1 MHHFCFRA
9 TPSLLF
15 TLLFCIQHSTITY
28 RQNPECG
35 KMLDLLNA
43 WPLQSILCMCNKAFF
58 PLQTW
63 MFLIFTHMR
72 LIVYVDRFLPSSLS
86 FPWSSP
92 TSGTFS
98 SSSYRKCVLFKF
110 VSLLLAMAFLCWS
123 SFLTQFLL
131 LSVFLAIV
139 TSSILPSFASHA
151 DDVICVFHKAAPL
164 CEEWWG
170 RYECVSEF
178 HAPTDIRWSA
188 HSTAH
193 MTERGR
199 AQQKIKFPHFF
210 SSLC

>member
-1 MHHFCFRA
+1 
-9 TPSLLF
+9 
-15 TLLFCIQHSTITY
+15 
-28 RQNPECG
+28 
-35 KMLDLLNA
+35 
-43 WPLQSILCMCNKAFF
+43 
-58 PLQTW
+58 
-63 MFLIFTHMR
+63 MR

-92 TSGTFS
+92 TSGTLP

-151 DDVICVFHKAAPL
+151 ADVICVFHKAAPL

-170 RYECVSEF
+170 RYDCIGIPRTDRHSMISSL
-178 HAPTDIRWSA
+178 HCSYDRTRKRSAKNKIPTLFFLSVNNN
-188 HSTAH
+188 
-193 MTERGR
+193 
-199 AQQKIKFPHFF
+199 FNFF
-210 SSLC
+210 STVCINICLCLLVEVMKMMSLGLSICEQCMFRDD